1 MVAETWFTSLHTD
14 NLVNIEGYNLF
25 RKYRSNKIAGGVAV
39 YVRDDIDASFVVLQ
53 SENLSAVTEVLWV
66 ECNYKSVTY
75 YVAGCYH
82 PPKARYSD
90 DVLKAELTRDLEI
103 LLGMSY
109 SIRNIHQNPFVILI
123 AGDFNSLDCSFME
136 SDFGLEQTIN
146 KPTH

>member
-1 MVAETWFTSLHTD
+1 MFATISTP
-14 NLVNIEGYNLF
+14 
-25 RKYRSNKIAGGVAV
+25 
-39 YVRDDIDASFVVLQ
+39 Q

-90 DVLKAELTRDLEI
+90 DVLKAELARDLEI
-103 LLGMSY
+103 LLGSY
-109 SIRNIHQNPFVILI
+109 SMRNIHQNPFVILI

-136 SDFGLEQTIN
+136 SDFGLEQIVN
-146 KPTH
+146 KPTRYNHILDKVYTNRPDII

>member
-1 MVAETWFTSLHTD
+1 M
-14 NLVNIEGYNLF
+14 F
-25 RKYRSNKIAGGVAV
+25 RKQCSNKTAGCVAV
-39 YVRDDIDASFVVLQ
+39 YVRDDIDASIVVLQ
-53 SENLSAVTEVLWV
+53 SENLYAVTEVLWV

-90 DVLKAELTRDLEI
+90 DVLKAELARDLEI
-103 LLGMSY
+103 LLGSY
-109 SIRNIHQNPFVILI
+109 SMRNIHQNPFVILI